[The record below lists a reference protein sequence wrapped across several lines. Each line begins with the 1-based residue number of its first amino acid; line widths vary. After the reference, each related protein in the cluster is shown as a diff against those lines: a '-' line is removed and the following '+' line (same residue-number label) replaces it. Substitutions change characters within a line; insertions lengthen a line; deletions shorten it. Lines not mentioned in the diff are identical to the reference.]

1 MRFIIKV
8 RIWEL
13 MLNNTYPEQVMEDQ
27 SETIEQKPKW
37 RSFFLEILQT
47 LFLAL
52 IFYFI
57 IDSFFPRVRVENIS
71 MKPTLQ
77 PGELLLINKLAYKI
91 GNPHHGDVIVFHYP
105 GNPAEDYIK
114 RLIGLPGDEIKVDG
128 GLVYIN
134 GQSQDEP
141 YISAPPAYQGD
152 WVVPLDSFFVLG
164 DNRNQ
169 SSDSHSWGF
178 VPKENV
184 VGKALIIYWPIDQIK
199 TLDHPL
205 TVNASQ

>member
-1 MRFIIKV
+1 M
-8 RIWEL
+8 
-13 MLNNTYPEQVMEDQ
+13 NNTFPEQLTEDQ
-27 SETIEQKPKW
+27 AETIENKPKW
-37 RSFFLEILQT
+37 RSFFMEIFQT
-47 LFLAL
+47 LILAL

-77 PGELLLINKLAYKI
+77 PGELLLINKLAYKL

-134 GQSQDEP
+134 GESQDEP
-141 YISAPPAYQGD
+141 YISAPPAYRGD

-199 TLDHPL
+199 ILDHPL